1 MSTPNRPALVTA
13 VRRLAVV
20 HRDQLEELKQGARD
34 LDRPDFVWHFLLQA
48 YSTWGS
54 SLGWEGLIHTPENY
68 ARVTW
73 AALLP
78 LTRAERIVQAEDT
91 FRAAK
96 MRYAANKARY
106 LADNF
111 ERIQGWGGLQAA
123 RERLFSAEG
132 AAGKLRFWKSLSG
145 IGPKYARN
153 VMMDVY
159 HPDFHDSIAIDQRI
173 KRVLEAVGAPDGP
186 YGEQEEWLLEV
197 ARDAGLNGW
206 ELDRLLYHHRD
217 AVLDALRAPGAP
229 VGDGEGP
236 NDVLIELRELL
247 RMGKVD
253 AALQRIE
260 AALGR

>member
-1 MSTPNRPALVTA
+1 MTTSNRRALVAA

-20 HRDQLEELKQGARD
+20 HRAQLDALKQGARD

-78 LTRAERIVQAEDT
+78 LTRAERIVEAEAT

-159 HPDFHDSIAIDQRI
+159 HPDFHNSIAIDQRI
-173 KRVLEAVGAPDGP
+173 RRVLEAVGAPDGP
-186 YGEQEEWLLEV
+186 YGEQEDWLLAV

-217 AVLDALRAPGAP
+217 AVLDALRAPGAQ
-229 VGDGEGP
+229 GTDDAHFT
-236 NDVLIELRELL
+236 DVLVELRELL